1 MSIAQII
8 KGFNASNLVF
18 GEDLKA
24 LLNDAVENGSSIRVV
39 DAKTKE
45 VLLVNPDDLMP
56 QGYRLTGVC
65 PVNKDSEHFAARFAF
80 AMFGNYG
87 FVTQSNDPFQIL
99 KEVEALKSEC
109 EGNNKVQFSKGLEIK
124 ISKDLVKLAEKVFK
138 KHQQKALVMF
148 TKEDVK
154 YIQEKA
160 EKKLNILGGDE
171 SFFVTTKG
179 DEYYGIVFDGSFCK
193 AVVVAIDEVA
203 DSAIDIAITVKTA
216 MMAMVVAANKARD
229 DIKRVINSIKK

>member
-1 MSIAQII
+1 MSIAQIVNT
-8 KGFNASNLVF
+8 FNATTLVTGEELKSLLNKMVEQNQTMRVVPRIGGNLV
-18 GEDLKA
+18 
-24 LLNDAVENGSSIRVV
+24 
-39 DAKTKE
+39 
-45 VLLVNPDDLMP
+45 LVNPDDLMP
-56 QGYRLTGVC
+56 QAVRVTGVS
-65 PVNKDSEHFAARFAF
+65 PVGKDAEFPAGRLNFAV
-80 AMFGNYG
+80 FGNFG
-87 FVTQSNDPFQIL
+87 FETESNDPFQIL
-99 KEVEALKSEC
+99 KEVEAFKSEC
-109 EGNNKVQFSKGLEIK
+109 EGNKVQFSKGLEIK

-179 DEYYGIVFDGSFCK
+179 DEYYGIMFDGSFCK